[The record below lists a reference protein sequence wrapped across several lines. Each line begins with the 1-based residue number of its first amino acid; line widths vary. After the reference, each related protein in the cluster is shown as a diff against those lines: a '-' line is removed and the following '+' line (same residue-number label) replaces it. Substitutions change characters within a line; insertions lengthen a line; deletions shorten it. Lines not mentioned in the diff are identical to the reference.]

1 VKFLCIDCDAQMHFE
16 ERQQPGDGT
25 FAAAFTCPTCGRRV
39 AMLANPMETQL
50 VNSLGVKIGWRT
62 LDAEP
67 MELIRTS
74 IAGRED
80 AFCDSP
86 QPAARSPQR
95 AVWSPDAQDRL
106 SRVPNFVRGMVK
118 KIYTDYAAEHAIAEI
133 TPDVMDRARADL
145 GLEGM

>member
-1 VKFLCIDCDAQMHFE
+1 MKFLCIDCDAQMSFE

-50 VNSLGVKIGWRT
+50 VNSLGVKIGGRA

-67 MELIRTS
+67 MELIRTGV
-74 IAGRED
+74 AGRDD
-80 AFCDSP
+80 AFEEAGVRD
-86 QPAARSPQR
+86 AGRRAR
-95 AVWSPDAQDRL
+95 AVWSSDAQERL
-106 SRVPNFVRGMVK
+106 ARVPNFVRGMVK
-118 KIYTDYAAEHAIAEI
+118 KIYTDYAAEHEIAEI
-133 TPDVMDRARADL
+133 TPAVMDRARTDL